1 MRAIVLAVAIC
12 ALFAASFA
20 VAQDAAVAEA
30 PRFAAAEHE
39 DAAVVA
45 EQEAEFEATLA
56 GEEEADE
63 EGEGEEESDEAEE
76 EETDEAEEESAE
88 EAEEE
93 AGEEETS
100 EEGEEEADEETD
112 EEADEDSSEEEAD
125 EESDAESEGNPDF
138 VLAELKDNAVMTGF
152 MEMVA
157 AFVPT
162 AARAAEH
169 LVHSLSSEQA
179 AAADQQYAAG
189 YAHGHAD
196 GWTTA
201 QTKPAASEEEE
212 SDEAETNEEGEAAF
226 VEGASKASPVYTS
239 QYYAGYPSAG
249 VYYQPYHAI
258 PAPPQLPSWLP
269 PPPYIMPVAPKG
281 KDGDDG

>member
-12 ALFAASFA
+12 ALFAAVA
-20 VAQDAAVAEA
+20 VAQDAAVVEA
-30 PRFAAAEHE
+30 PRFATAEHE
-39 DAAVVA
+39 DSAVLA
-45 EQEAEFEATLA
+45 EQEAEYESTL

-63 EGEGEEESDEAEE
+63 ESADEEEETDEEGEADEAEE
-76 EETDEAEEESAE
+76 EETDEAEDEEEGSDEADEEGEADEESADE

-93 AGEEETS
+93 
-100 EEGEEEADEETD
+100 
-112 EEADEDSSEEEAD
+112 SSEEES
-125 EESDAESEGNPDF
+125 EEAESEGNPDF

-201 QTKPAASEEEE
+201 QTKPANAEEEE
-212 SDEAETNEEGEAAF
+212 SGEGEAEAEETEEGAF
-226 VEGASKASPVYTS
+226 VEGSAKAHPVYTS
-239 QYYAGYPSAG
+239 QYYAGGYPTAG

-269 PPPYIMPVAPKG
+269 PPPYIMPVAPAGKG
-281 KDGDDG
+281 DGGDG